1 MHFDEFPAD
10 GKAQARAT
18 VLARDRGVGLLELG
32 EHGLELVRRNAD
44 LSGVRSSWLMLARK
58 SDLCRLAASSCLPFS
73 SISRNSRAF

>member
-44 LSGVRSSWLMLARK
+44 TGVRHLV
-58 SDLCRLAASSCLPFS
+58 DQQIVPRLD
-73 SISRNSRAF
+73 